1 MWHVCFGLKSVARVA
16 QVHGKS
22 VFAGSRLM
30 GDSGN
35 TTLELLWK
43 SGRVGNLCPLEQLKA
58 MVYREVLLETGT
70 PEHKLNSTIATKL
83 KKLGGGAVTR
93 QAVGQLL
100 AKYDEDAEW
109 YPGKSYQTSFGPAP
123 ALNGAKRRCV
133 AQAAMSLKQQDL
145 EPTYALVLAQ
155 CPKAALNPN
164 TKKPVDKKV
173 IYEIMRTECYDDDEN
188 PDDTWS
194 HRPRLQKTALTEE
207 AKEKRWEWAKQ
218 VLRENLLA
226 AWYYR
231 HVVWVDICNSILPR
245 SELAVHP
252 PSSHRSKADKAS

>member
-1 MWHVCFGLKSVARVA
+1 
-16 QVHGKS
+16 
-22 VFAGSRLM
+22 M

-58 MVYREVLLETGT
+58 VVYREVLLETGT
-70 PEHKLNSTIATKL
+70 PEHKFNSTIATKL

-194 HRPRLQKTALTEE
+194 HRPRLPRTSRTSNRTSDTSKCGTGLTQTGAGRCFRFFRGALFAVSRCPTCP
-207 AKEKRWEWAKQ
+207 RC
-218 VLRENLLA
+218 A
-226 AWYYR
+226 ASAFR
-231 HVVWVDICNSILPR
+231 
-245 SELAVHP
+245 VHDSVAGP
-252 PSSHRSKADKAS
+252 CQ